1 MKEITINTKLKYWY
15 LTLLSFFIIVLFGLI
30 SINNGTNYNTTIYYI
45 LSGFIESVSSIV
57 PGVSGTAMLMLI
69 GTYSSVI
76 DIFSNILSINYWIT
90 NIGVIIPFII
100 GILLGLIVSVKL
112 ISCLFNKYKVE
123 TYNVILGLLIG
134 SIFIMLKSCS
144 YNISSIIISTILLI
158 ISYIG
163 IKKVNHF
170 F

>member
-1 MKEITINTKLKYWY
+1 
-15 LTLLSFFIIVLFGLI
+15 
-30 SINNGTNYNTTIYYI
+30 
-45 LSGFIESVSSIV
+45 
-57 PGVSGTAMLMLI
+57 MLMLM

-112 ISCLFNKYKVE
+112 ISYLFNKYKVE

-134 SIFIMLKSCS
+134 SIFIMLKSCT
-144 YNISSIIISTILLI
+144 YNVSSIIISIILLI
-158 ISYIG
+158 ISYIS